1 MASYTLPLFITLS
14 SIFFFS
20 NTTFALQSISVS
32 STSLNSSTYLS
43 SMCQTTPYP
52 ASCLHSLKLS
62 ISISINPSIITF
74 LQQTLILALTQIAK
88 IPNLLSQGIIETQRG
103 TIDDCKELHQ
113 ITLTSIHKSLS
124 MISNPHKLSY
134 ININALLSSALTNKN
149 TCLEG
154 LDTASGPLTQE
165 VTQSMNTAYQHVSN
179 SLSLL
184 CKKFKYPKGNSTR
197 NRNLLEFPKWVRKRD
212 RRIMLSSGG
221 DGGVDEGGLVIS
233 VAKDGNGNF
242 STIMDAINFA
252 PNNSD
257 SRVFITIG
265 EGVYEENVVVQSY
278 KTNIVLLGDGS
289 EVTVITGNRS
299 VGDGWTTFR
308 SATVGFLA
316 RDITFE
322 NTAGPEKGQ
331 AVALRINADLA
342 ALYKCTIIGYQ
353 DTLYVH
359 SFRQFYRECDI
370 YGTVDF
376 IFGNAAVVFQ
386 GCNIIARLPKPGQFN
401 AITAQSRETPD
412 EATGMSIQNC
422 SIIADD
428 DLYNAN
434 SNTSNVIVKS
444 YLGRPWRKYSRTVYM
459 ESFISDFIDP
469 VGWKEWSDDVG
480 VEKLYYGEYENY
492 GPGSATENRV
502 SWLGYHVMDYYEA
515 SNFSVLQFIAGEDWL
530 ESTSFPYDDQI

>member
-1 MASYTLPLFITLS
+1 MASSTLSLLITLS
-14 SIFFFS
+14 LIFFFS

-32 STSLNSSTYLS
+32 STTLNSSTYLLS

-52 ASCLHSLKLS
+52 TSCLYSLKLS
-62 ISISINPSIITF
+62 ISITINPSILTF
-74 LQQTLILALTQIAK
+74 LQQTLNLALTQIAK
-88 IPNLLSQGIIETQRG
+88 IPYLLSHGIIETQRG

-113 ITLTSIHKSLS
+113 ITLNAIHKSLS
-124 MISNPHKLSY
+124 MISNPHKLSHV
-134 ININALLSSALTNKN
+134 NTFLSAVLTNKN
-149 TCLEG
+149 TCMEG
-154 LDTASGPLTQE
+154 LDTASGPLKQE
-165 VTQSMNTAYQHVSN
+165 VTKSMNTAYKHVSN

-184 CKKFKYPKGNSTR
+184 CKKYSKYPT
-197 NRNLLEFPKWVRKRD
+197 WVRKREP
-212 RRIMLSSGG
+212 RILQTSG
-221 DGGVDEGGLVIS
+221 DGELVIS
-233 VAKDGNGNF
+233 VAKDGSGNF
-242 STIMDAINFA
+242 STIMDAVNFA

-257 SRVFITIG
+257 YRVLIMIK

-278 KTNIVLLGDGS
+278 KTNLVLLGDGS

-308 SATVGFLA
+308 SATVAVSGAGFLA

-322 NTAGPEKGQ
+322 NTAGPKKGQ
-331 AVALRINADLA
+331 AVALRINADLT

-412 EATGMSIQNC
+412 EATGISIQNC
-422 SIIADD
+422 SIIAAD

-434 SNTSNVIVKS
+434 SNTSNAIVKS
-444 YLGRPWRKYSRTVYM
+444 YLGRPWRTYSRTVFI
-459 ESFISDFIDP
+459 ESFIDDFVDP

-515 SNFSVLQFIAGEDWL
+515 SNFSVSQFIAGDDWL
-530 ESTSFPYDDQI
+530 ESTSFPFDDQI